1 MQISK
6 VYTGTYN
13 RKVRDAGT
21 QTEEQK
27 KEPMDDKL
35 FNEALNYYE
44 NQMQTDLLRQIEGM
58 LEATEAPPSAKPGI
72 RVIYTLSTKQQKN
85 SMFKKDESRV

>member
-35 FNEALNYYE
+35 FNE
-44 NQMQTDLLRQIEGM
+44 
-58 LEATEAPPSAKPGI
+58 TEKGT
-72 RVIYTLSTKQQKN
+72 YG
-85 SMFKKDESRV
+85 